1 MSYFIVTDSASDMSE
16 EHLEQ
21 LNVGRYPLTVH
32 FQNGTVLE
40 DSFSQMSSKEFYD
53 GMRKGMVSTT
63 SQVNVSSFLEM
74 FRQALKEYD
83 NVLYMGLSS
92 ALSGTYQSA
101 LLAKTTL
108 EDEDPAAVG
117 RITLVD
123 TKGASLGIGLL
134 VLAACRMRDEGASL
148 EETAAQI
155 ETLTSHINHWFT
167 VDDLVYLKRGGRISG
182 IKAAVGQLLNI
193 KPILSVNQEGK
204 LVPTGKAKG
213 RKKSIHA
220 LMDRF
225 REMYDPSL
233 GKDFAI
239 SHADCLDDAN
249 MLAQLIQSEFDMNE
263 PVIENVGMVI
273 GSHAGPGTVALFF
286 PGRPREDFNP
296 DL

>member
-21 LNVGRYPLTVH
+21 LNVGRCPLTVH

-83 NVLYMGLSS
+83 NVLYIGLSS

>member
-16 EHLEQ
+16 ERLER
-21 LNVGRYPLTVH
+21 LNVGRCPLTVH

-53 GMRKGMVSTT
+53 GMRQGMVSTT
-63 SQVNVSSFLEM
+63 SQVNVSSFLVM
-74 FRQALKEYD
+74 FRQALTEHD
-83 NVLYMGLSS
+83 NVLYMGISS

-108 EDEDPAAVG
+108 EDEEPAALG
-117 RITLVD
+117 RITLID
-123 TKGASLGIGLL
+123 TKAASLGIGLL
-134 VLAACRMRDEGASL
+134 LLEACRMRDEGASVAD
-148 EETAAQI
+148 TVAHI
-155 ETLTSHINHWFT
+155 ENLKSRINHWFT

-182 IKAAVGQLLNI
+182 IKAAVGHLLNI
-193 KPILSVNQEGK
+193 KPILSVNLEGK
-204 LVPTGKAKG
+204 LVPAGKAKG
-213 RKKSIHA
+213 RKKSINA

-239 SHADCLDDAN
+239 SHADCLDDAH
-249 MLAQLIQSEFDMNE
+249 MLAQLIQNEFDMNE
-263 PVIENVGMVI
+263 PVIDPVGMVV

-286 PGRPREDFNP
+286 PGRSREDFNP